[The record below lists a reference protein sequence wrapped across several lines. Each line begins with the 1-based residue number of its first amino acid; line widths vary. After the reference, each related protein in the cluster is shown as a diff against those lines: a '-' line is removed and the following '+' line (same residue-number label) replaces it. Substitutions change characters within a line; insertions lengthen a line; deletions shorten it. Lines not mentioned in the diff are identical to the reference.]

1 LVQLDLFLRIS
12 AADSARNPGSTHAL
26 DGARWQSSPAYTG
39 CLNARTPLHCGGRY
53 RRARGQTAAAPRRL
67 LLLLLLLRLAPP
79 PAPCCT
85 ALAANDDSLHRAAVD
100 RTARNRRD
108 FPLPARAI
116 RGHQTVVIASSVP
129 Q

>member
-1 LVQLDLFLRIS
+1 VPEI
-12 AADSARNPGSTHAL
+12 PE
-26 DGARWQSSPAYTG
+26 
-39 CLNARTPLHCGGRY
+39 ARTRSMAVIAGVHRLSERTHTSAL
-53 RRARGQTAAAPRRL
+53 RRARGQTAAAPRR
-67 LLLLLLLRLAPP
+67 LLLLLLRLAPP